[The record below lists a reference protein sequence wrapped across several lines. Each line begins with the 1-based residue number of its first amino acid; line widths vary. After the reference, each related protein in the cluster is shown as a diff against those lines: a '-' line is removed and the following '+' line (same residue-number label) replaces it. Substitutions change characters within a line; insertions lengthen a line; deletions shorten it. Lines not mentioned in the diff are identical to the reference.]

1 MRLTTYKQVIA
12 TFGVV
17 GEITHHLI
25 DIRGHENPLCLFVC
39 SRKDVYDFFTQQT
52 YTTSSGK
59 PCVEVL
65 FASDLKRVQ
74 QFTCGKEYS
83 NIFFIGDVDS
93 MIEAYVLSRHR
104 RPRYTGPKTVTWFSD
119 CELTNMGWS
128 K

>member
-1 MRLTTYKQVIA
+1 MRRTTDKQVST

-25 DIRGHENPLCLFVC
+25 DICRHENPLCLFVY

-59 PCVEVL
+59 PYVEVL

-93 MIEAYVLSRHR
+93 MVEAYVLSRHR
-104 RPRYTGPKTVTWFSD
+104 RPRYAKPSYCFWASVS
-119 CELTNMGWS
+119 
-128 K
+128 